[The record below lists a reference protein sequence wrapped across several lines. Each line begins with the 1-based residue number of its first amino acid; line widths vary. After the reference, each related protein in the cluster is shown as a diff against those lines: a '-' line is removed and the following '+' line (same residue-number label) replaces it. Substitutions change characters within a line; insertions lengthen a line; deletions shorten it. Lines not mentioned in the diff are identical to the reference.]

1 MTKLK
6 WGESGFGINVIA
18 TGETDHEF
26 EPDINITKRLIQN
39 MMENSHHFL
48 LINEII
54 HYWYYAFVK
63 DIPISP
69 VCFLVICP

>member
-26 EPDINITKRLIQN
+26 EPDIYIPTK
-39 MMENSHHFL
+39 
-48 LINEII
+48 
-54 HYWYYAFVK
+54 YDGK
-63 DIPISP
+63 
-69 VCFLVICP
+69 